1 MAEILGKNGASGG
14 SGGSPGSPSP
24 GNELESLYERFPWLY
39 AICRDHLFRDDTDKI
54 IAALWPAGAPYS
66 GETLLELGCGP
77 GFYARQVAARFPHLQ
92 VTGVDRSERQLQR
105 ARVAAQRRAGREARL
120 YNCRFEQGDASS
132 LGRPSDSADAVV
144 VSRLF
149 FILSERKGAI
159 SEIHRVLKPGGR
171 CFIAEPRSAL
181 RASVPL
187 RAMWLLAALSAFS
200 GKPYREYWELEKT
213 TVLDTEE
220 FGDLIRSRPW
230 KRERCWKDRWYQYAV
245 CEKGP
250 G

>member
-1 MAEILGKNGASGG
+1 MAETLGKNGG
-14 SGGSPGSPSP
+14 SGGPSP

-54 IAALWPAGAPYS
+54 VGALWPKGGPPD
-66 GETLLELGCGP
+66 GEALLELGCGP
-77 GFYARQVAARFPHLQ
+77 GFYSRRLAGRFSHLR
-92 VTGVDRSERQLQR
+92 VTGVDSSARQLRR
-105 ARVAAQRRAGREARL
+105 ARAAARRGAGL
-120 YNCRFEQGDASS
+120 DNCAFEQGDAGA
-132 LGRPSDSADAVV
+132 LDRPPATFDAVI

-149 FILSERKGAI
+149 FILSERERAI

-187 RAMWLLAALSAFS
+187 RAMWMLAALSALG
-200 GKPYREYWELEKT
+200 GKPYREYWELERT
-213 TVLDTEE
+213 TVLDTGE
-220 FGDLIRSRPW
+220 FLALIGSQPW
-230 KRERCWKDRWYQYAV
+230 KHRRCWRDRWYQYAV
-245 CEKGP
+245 CEKGS